1 MSGSGIRWAICKS
14 APRSRQITKPAPHRS
29 VFLQAGCPSCHPT
42 NSAKALKAVH
52 THPFPMN
59 VRLYAG
65 TSFQHDELLL
75 LSTSR
80 IGRFHFQT
88 GCHKRRLNLALVFV
102 FSFFVVYFV
111 TDACFLSGFF
121 SFSVLSLEIG
131 WEERLW
137 NDLFCV
143 RSGGV

>member
-1 MSGSGIRWAICKS
+1 MVC
-14 APRSRQITKPAPHRS
+14 
-29 VFLQAGCPSCHPT
+29 VCV
-42 NSAKALKAVH
+42 ALEMASPGNTGNQH
-52 THPFPMN
+52 CATCIGTHPFPMN

-131 WEERLW
+131 WEERL
-137 NDLFCV
+137 
-143 RSGGV
+143 